1 MMLWITAW
9 RNLWR
14 NKRRTIIITAA
25 IVVGLLG
32 IMIFM
37 AYVNTWMQQTVENAA
52 GIKIGHVQIQAPAYH
67 DNPQLKYSIPHD
79 PALRTKL
86 LAAPKVKG
94 AGARIKAQVFA
105 RNPRK
110 AEVTTLYGTDPAHE
124 ADLSM
129 TPASVLQEWIRL
141 PRQILEEVQAQ
152 NPDWDKRPA
161 MHQQALAR
169 KLHPELAEP
178 SRWLREDDDKG
189 IVIGSDMAKRFNA
202 GVGSRITLR
211 GSRPDGE
218 VTGASFAV
226 VGVFNTGLQEFDRT
240 TVYVTLTAAQELFQ
254 MQGRV
259 TEWVVNA
266 EFPEDS
272 WEVKAGVEPLAT
284 ADEMVVTTW
293 QEQEPLIVKM
303 MAYTN
308 KFMWIFY
315 GFFYVAM
322 AFGIANTMLMS
333 VMERKREIGM
343 MLALGVRRRTILG
356 VILAEAAFLALFAG
370 IIGAALS
377 YAIIRY
383 FEINGLDL
391 TAYIEG
397 MSYFDMRGVM
407 YPFLTVRDF
416 LSVLGVTVGVAMAMA
431 FYPAYKASRLVPT
444 VAIRNQ

>member
-14 NKRRTIIITAA
+14 NKRRTIIISTA

-32 IMIFM
+32 ILLFM
-37 AYVNTWMQQTVENAA
+37 AYVNTWLRQMVENAA
-52 GIKIGHVQIQAPAYH
+52 AIKIGHVQLQAPAYH
-67 DNPQLKYSIPHD
+67 ENPQLKLNIPYD
-79 PALRTKL
+79 PTLREKL

-94 AGARIKAQVFA
+94 AGARIKAQIFA

-110 AEVTTLYGTDPAHE
+110 AEVTTLYGTIPADE

-129 TPASVLQEWIRL
+129 TPASIVPEWVRL
-141 PRQILEEVQAQ
+141 PRKLLEQVEAEY
-152 NPDWDKRPA
+152 PDWEKMTA
-161 MHQQALAR
+161 MRQQEIAKER
-169 KLHPELAEP
+169 HPELAEP
-178 SRWLREDDDKG
+178 SRWLRDNDDKA

-202 GVGSRITLR
+202 GIGSRITLR
-211 GSRPDGE
+211 GSRLDGE

-226 VGVFNTGLQEFDRT
+226 VGVFHTGLQEFDRT
-240 TVYVTLTAAQELFQ
+240 AVYVTLAAAQELFQ
-254 MQGRV
+254 MEGRV

-272 WEVKAGVEPLAT
+272 WAVKESVAPLAT
-284 ADEMVVTTW
+284 PGEMTVTTW
-293 QEQEPLIVKM
+293 QEQEQLIVKM
-303 MAYTN
+303 MAFTSR
-308 KFMWIFY
+308 FVWIFY

-356 VILAEAAFLALFAG
+356 VILAEAACLAVFAG
-370 IIGAALS
+370 SISLVLGWVIV
-377 YAIIRY
+377 RH
-383 FEINGLDL
+383 FEVNGLDL

-407 YPFLTVRDF
+407 YPFLTTNDY
-416 LSVLGVTVGVAMAMA
+416 LSVLVVTVGVAMAMA
-431 FYPAYKASRLVPT
+431 LYPAYKASRLAPT